1 MGDVGNGGPP
11 LTSGLV
17 SLEIDSSGGQLGSK
31 PPKEIAED
39 AKRFQAQDFLCW
51 GVRADVIAVHQGTHK
66 GKPAT
71 LAVFEVRFEFPDAAG
86 SSSRLREAK
95 VVATFKPAP
104 SSSASAQRYP
114 VVRTVCPKLLQGP
127 VRLETHIRETG
138 KAVSLQVGVQP
149 IPVSAEA
156 GISKTKAVAF
166 ERDQKMSIRGTRW
179 SSKEV
184 EDDNIDNVAR
194 WVLAENSALGTGIPL
209 EFRSAVVVENHDAP
223 VHGTVKI
230 SAQTKMGM
238 SLFGWPW
245 ADIRPIVIT
254 RSVQYGQPLGVDVD
268 FSELTPSQWE
278 ELCRFEGDIAVSI
291 VFHTPSSVG
300 STDYLVTL
308 DMSMDVMSDG
318 HGWVEAAM
326 FLAISKTNRE
336 HAGNRKGGEI
346 GDQ

>member
-1 MGDVGNGGPP
+1 MGDVANGSPP

-17 SLEIDSSGGQLGSK
+17 SLEIDSSDGQLSSK

-51 GVRADVIAVHQGTHK
+51 GVRADVIAVYQGTHK

-71 LAVFEVRFEFPDAAG
+71 LVVFEVRFEFPDAAG

-104 SSSASAQRYP
+104 SSAQRYP
-114 VVRTVCPKLLQGP
+114 VVRTVCPKLLEGP
-127 VRLETHIRETG
+127 VRLETHTRETG
-138 KAVSLQVGVQP
+138 KAVTLRVGVDP

-156 GISKTKAVAF
+156 ELSKTKAVAF
-166 ERDQKMSIRGTRW
+166 DRDQKMSIRGTRW

-184 EDDNIDNVAR
+184 EDDDIDNVAR
-194 WVLAENSALGTGIPL
+194 WVLAENSALGNGIPL

-223 VHGTVKI
+223 IHGTVKI

-245 ADIRPIVIT
+245 ADTRPIVIT
-254 RSVQYGQPLGVDVD
+254 RSVQYGRPLGVDAD
-268 FSELTPSQWE
+268 FSKLVPSQWE
-278 ELCRFEGDIAVSI
+278 ELCRFEGDLAVSI
-291 VFHTPSSVG
+291 PYF
-300 STDYLVTL
+300 
-308 DMSMDVMSDG
+308 
-318 HGWVEAAM
+318 
-326 FLAISKTNRE
+326 
-336 HAGNRKGGEI
+336 
-346 GDQ
+346 